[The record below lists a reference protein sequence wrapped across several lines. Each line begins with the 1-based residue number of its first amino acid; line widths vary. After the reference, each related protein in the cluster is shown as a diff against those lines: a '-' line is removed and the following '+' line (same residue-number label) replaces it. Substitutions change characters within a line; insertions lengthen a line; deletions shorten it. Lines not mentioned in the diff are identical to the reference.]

1 MSRRSTEEA
10 GTSPQEAAA
19 EPSFGATLRELEAIL
34 DRIEGEQIDIDQL
47 AAELKRATALVELA
61 RGKIRKAEVEVAQI
75 VQTLEKPEAE

>member
-1 MSRRSTEEA
+1 MSRRSTEEPVP
-10 GTSPQEAAA
+10 SPEEAVA

-34 DRIEGEQIDIDQL
+34 GRIEGEQIDIDQL